1 LLASVSAA
9 ERDAIL
15 KDLNDAE
22 LEALSYDWQF
32 WGRKNQLAPPGD
44 WRVLAADG
52 AGKTAYVGPP
62 IIDRRIDCA
71 EPSPSVLS
79 RRMRSKRGSVRP
91 GTEVQDVYMDTYG
104 PTACVSLDPRH
115 HPGNDFLVFCR
126 QIFLPP
132 GASRR
137 RARVT
142 YKHAPSLCLIFCTV
156 PTPTPTSRAV
166 LIMPVPLASS
176 AQI

>member
-52 AGKTAYVGPP
+52 LAKPP
-62 IIDRRIDCA
+62 MLAR
-71 EPSPSVLS
+71 PS
-79 RRMRSKRGSVRP
+79 
-91 GTEVQDVYMDTYG
+91 
-104 PTACVSLDPRH
+104 
-115 HPGNDFLVFCR
+115 
-126 QIFLPP
+126 
-132 GASRR
+132 
-137 RARVT
+137 
-142 YKHAPSLCLIFCTV
+142 
-156 PTPTPTSRAV
+156 
-166 LIMPVPLASS
+166 
-176 AQI
+176 